1 MNDSGAARPMI
12 ARRMCALALALT
24 LLAGLVGCAPET
36 QSAPGAPGVSF
47 TPQPSATPSPSPT
60 PSPLPGPTPEPLAP
74 ALFPS
79 CT

>member
-36 QSAPGAPGVSF
+36 PSAPGAPGVD
-47 TPQPSATPSPSPT
+47 AV
-60 PSPLPGPTPEPLAP
+60 PLRAGPVVGKRHVHHD
-74 ALFPS
+74 
-79 CT
+79 